1 MAPDDTLSLYILAR
15 SLWWRHD
22 LEQLDAEAVAA
33 VIAALESAQKDIASR
48 LAEDAAG
55 LSALTEWRREQDE
68 ALNAWAD
75 EVLAGARATVTGVVS
90 EASIAA
96 ATASLAAYN
105 AILSL
110 DGKASAVKT
119 VGLSSAQIRAWFQDT
134 ALGAG
139 GLEHWVDTALDN
151 GVKQSILDAL
161 RKIAVEGK
169 GTAEAVRRVIV
180 AASDAGFEITKREA
194 ITITRTFIQ
203 TANVNAQEAVYGA
216 NRGLLKGYKRVETL
230 DNRCCIICALADG
243 AEYALDEPRPRL
255 PSHPNC
261 VVGETTVFA
270 PDNIAAFV
278 STYCGPIFDI
288 TFSTGA
294 RVSVTANHMF
304 LTRDGFTAAKSIN
317 KGDYIFSSPNE
328 GVFRRL
334 FSPNNDR
341 NPPRIDKCV
350 HALSESRG
358 MTTLHVPAAAKDLHG
373 DGEFFDG
380 NIDIIAPDC
389 LLRGDYETFFD
400 EYVGKDFFTKAN
412 VSAVPF
418 DGSRYF
424 PPMFLGL
431 WLSLNCHVSGM
442 SILDVFLS
450 GSSAHHKPVGVGIAS
465 PFDSN
470 ISKKF
475 LDDNPF
481 AVISFGER
489 PFGFAGEIQRNK
501 FFSGDSV
508 ANSSCWESNFLE
520 HPDNGVCGNSEFLRH
535 VRKTLVGK
543 IPLAQVVNVK
553 VRDFSGHVY
562 DLQTFSSLYLVN
574 GIVTSNCR
582 GLYIPLAKSWRDF
595 GIDIDDLEAVARP
608 WTIRDP
614 GPIGTG
620 GRKIQNYGKTT
631 ESYSGWWA
639 SLSDADKAKTAVGK
653 VRRMLLES
661 GALSWDDMWDKAT
674 GLPLTLR
681 QLGYDHQGNKIRR

>member
-1 MAPDDTLSLYILAR
+1 MTPDELTARYLLSR

-33 VIAALESAQKDIASR
+33 VIAALETAQKDIAAR
-48 LAEDAAG
+48 LSAEAAG
-55 LSALTEWRREQDE
+55 LVNLSDWRREQDE

-75 EVLAGARATVTGVVS
+75 EVLAGARATITGTVS

-96 ATASLAAYN
+96 AVASLAAYN
-105 AILSL
+105 AILTL
-110 DGKASAVKT
+110 DGKASAAKS
-119 VGLSSAQIRAWFQDT
+119 VGLTTAQIRAWFQDT

-151 GVKQSILDAL
+151 GVKQSILAAL
-161 RKIAVEGK
+161 RQVAVEGK
-169 GTAEAVRRVIV
+169 GTAEAVRRVLV
-180 AASDAGFEITKREA
+180 AASDAGFELTKREA
-194 ITITRTFIQ
+194 ITITRTFVQ
-203 TANVNAQEAVYGA
+203 TANVNAQEAVYKA

-341 NPPRIDKCV
+341 NPSRIDKRV
-350 HALSESRG
+350 HTLSESKG
-358 MTTLHVPAAAKDLHG
+358 MTTLNVPAAAKDLHG

-400 EYVGKDFFTKAN
+400 EYIGKDFFTKTNIA
-412 VSAVPF
+412 AVPF
-418 DGSRYF
+418 NGSRYF

-431 WLSLNCHVSGM
+431 WLSLNCHVSGL

-450 GSSAHHKPVGVGIAS
+450 GSSAHHKPIGVGIAS
-465 PFDSN
+465 PFDSKL
-470 ISKKF
+470 SKKF

-481 AVISFGER
+481 AVIPFGER

-501 FFSGDSV
+501 FVFGDSTADIPHWQSHFTEIARNDV
-508 ANSSCWESNFLE
+508 NRNA
-520 HPDNGVCGNSEFLRH
+520 EFLRH
-535 VRKTLVGK
+535 VRKTLIGK

-562 DLQTFSSLYLVN
+562 DLQTFSSLYLAN

-582 GLYIPLAKSWRDF
+582 GLYIPVAKSWRDF
-595 GIDIDDLEAVARP
+595 GIDVDDLEAVARP
-608 WTIRDP
+608 WTLRDP
-614 GPIGTG
+614 GSIGAG
-620 GRKIQNYGKTT
+620 GRKIENYGKTT
-631 ESYSGWWA
+631 ENFSGWWA
-639 SLSDADKAKTAVGK
+639 SLSDADKAKTAIGPI
-653 VRRMLLES
+653 RRRLLES
-661 GALSWDDMWDKAT
+661 GAVKWDQMWDKAT
-674 GLPLTLR
+674 GLPLTLE
-681 QLGYDHQGNKIRR
+681 QMGYDRQGNRL